1 MTIVKFSLE
10 LGNELPVDR
19 APGPHIDDLVEQ
31 IRAVRDFGFHGLL
44 FGQHYLSHPLQTLQP
59 FPLIARMAAEAG
71 DMWLGTGI
79 LLLPLLHPVD
89 VAEQVSTL
97 DIICKGKFFFGLGL
111 GYEIEEFKAF
121 EIERKTRVSRFEES
135 LEVIR
140 MLWTQD
146 TVTFHGRHFNLENVK
161 PTLRPIQKP
170 HPPIWIAANNY
181 PAIRRA
187 ARLGA
192 VLIAS
197 PHAHNGTLREQIAVY
212 KQAVAESSAAAPED
226 IAVLKD
232 TFVAETDEEAFAACR
247 PYFENRYK
255 VYEDQGQDQELPEG
269 DRFDLPFEELARD
282 RFLIGSPET
291 VIRGVEELLDIGY
304 NHIIFY
310 TQHPGLPG
318 DLAIKCYKML
328 GERVLPAFRS

>member
-1 MTIVKFSLE
+1 MKFSLE

-19 APGPHIDDLVEQ
+19 HPGPHINDLVEQ
-31 IRAVRDFGFHGLL
+31 TRAVRDMGFHSLL
-44 FGQHYLSHPLQTLQP
+44 FGQHYLSHPLKTLQP
-59 FPLIARMAAEAG
+59 LPLIARIAAEAG

-89 VAEQVSTL
+89 VAEQIATL
-97 DIICKGKFFFGLGL
+97 DIICSGRFMLGLGL
-111 GYEIEEFKAF
+111 GYEIEEFEAF
-121 EIERKTRVSRFEES
+121 EIKRKSRVSRFEES
-135 LEVIR
+135 LEIIR

-146 TVTFHGRHFNLENVK
+146 MVTFHGRHFNLENVR
-161 PTLRPIQKP
+161 PALRPVQKP

-192 VLIAS
+192 VLYAS
-197 PHAHNGTLREQIAVY
+197 PHAHNDTLKEQMAVY
-212 KQAVAESSAAAPED
+212 KEAVANSPTPAPGD
-226 IAVLKD
+226 IAILKD
-232 TFVAETDEEAFAACR
+232 TFVAETDEDAFAAAR

-255 VYEDQGQDQELPEG
+255 VYEVQGQDQELPEG
-269 DRFDLPFEELARD
+269 DRFNLPFEELARD
-282 RFLIGSPET
+282 RFLIGSPDT
-291 VIRGVEELLDIGY
+291 VIKGVEELLDMGF
-304 NHIIFY
+304 NHIVFY

-318 DLAIKCYKML
+318 DLALQCYKML